1 MKGLWVGRIAGTLPH
16 SRALY
21 AHPPNRQLAKTGSEA
36 PKVGPRA
43 SRRNENDKR
52 RKICDTRDHPH

>member
-1 MKGLWVGRIAGTLPH
+1 MKVPLVARIAGTLPH

-43 SRRNENDKR
+43 LRRNENDK
-52 RKICDTRDHPH
+52 

>member
-1 MKGLWVGRIAGTLPH
+1 MKGTRVARIAGTLPH
-16 SRALY
+16 SRAFC

-43 SRRNENDKR
+43 
-52 RKICDTRDHPH
+52 